1 MALPRA
7 RRAYELR
14 MLMGMSWDVIANEVG
29 YSPANGGQSAKE
41 MAKRYA
47 LRHGYQWP
55 VR

>member
-1 MALPRA
+1 
-7 RRAYELR
+7 
-14 MLMGMSWDVIANEVG
+14 MGMGWDEIAHEVG
-29 YSPANGGQSAKE
+29 YSPENRGQSAKE